1 MTDINNKT
9 KRKIIKNNWLSLSW
23 KIRTLFIIITK
34 EISDKEWDLLSTI
47 RNYKRASPNGSRMMK
62 REIMAL
68 LDELMT
74 SEEDEEDDENKNKEM
89 NQ

>member
-1 MTDINNKT
+1 
-9 KRKIIKNNWLSLSW
+9 
-23 KIRTLFIIITK
+23 
-34 EISDKEWDLLSTI
+34 
-47 RNYKRASPNGSRMMK
+47 MK

-74 SEEDEEDDENKNKEM
+74 SEEEDDENKNKET

>member
-1 MTDINNKT
+1 M
-9 KRKIIKNNWLSLSW
+9 
-23 KIRTLFIIITK
+23 IITK
-34 EISDKEWDLLSTI
+34 EISDKEWDLSNTI
-47 RNYKRASPNGSRMMK
+47 RNYKSAFPNGSRMMK

-74 SEEDEEDDENKNKEM
+74 SEEEDDDENKNKET

>member
-1 MTDINNKT
+1 
-9 KRKIIKNNWLSLSW
+9 
-23 KIRTLFIIITK
+23 
-34 EISDKEWDLLSTI
+34 
-47 RNYKRASPNGSRMMK
+47 MMK

-74 SEEDEEDDENKNKEM
+74 SEEEDDENKNKET

>member
-1 MTDINNKT
+1 
-9 KRKIIKNNWLSLSW
+9 
-23 KIRTLFIIITK
+23 
-34 EISDKEWDLLSTI
+34 
-47 RNYKRASPNGSRMMK
+47 MMK

-74 SEEDEEDDENKNKEM
+74 SEEDEEDDDENKNKET

>member
-1 MTDINNKT
+1 
-9 KRKIIKNNWLSLSW
+9 
-23 KIRTLFIIITK
+23 
-34 EISDKEWDLLSTI
+34 
-47 RNYKRASPNGSRMMK
+47 MMK

-74 SEEDEEDDENKNKEM
+74 SEEEDDDDENKNKKT

>member
-1 MTDINNKT
+1 M
-9 KRKIIKNNWLSLSW
+9 
-23 KIRTLFIIITK
+23 IITK

-47 RNYKRASPNGSRMMK
+47 RNYKRAFPNGSRMMK

-74 SEEDEEDDENKNKEM
+74 SEDED
-89 NQ
+89 

>member
-1 MTDINNKT
+1 
-9 KRKIIKNNWLSLSW
+9 
-23 KIRTLFIIITK
+23 
-34 EISDKEWDLLSTI
+34 
-47 RNYKRASPNGSRMMK
+47 MMK

-74 SEEDEEDDENKNKEM
+74 SEEDEEEDDENKNKET

>member
-1 MTDINNKT
+1 M
-9 KRKIIKNNWLSLSW
+9 
-23 KIRTLFIIITK
+23 IITK

-47 RNYKRASPNGSRMMK
+47 RNYKRAFPNGSRMMK

-74 SEEDEEDDENKNKEM
+74 SEEDEEEDDDNKNKET

>member
-1 MTDINNKT
+1 
-9 KRKIIKNNWLSLSW
+9 
-23 KIRTLFIIITK
+23 
-34 EISDKEWDLLSTI
+34 
-47 RNYKRASPNGSRMMK
+47 MMK

-74 SEEDEEDDENKNKEM
+74 SEEDEDDDENKNKET

>member
-1 MTDINNKT
+1 M
-9 KRKIIKNNWLSLSW
+9 
-23 KIRTLFIIITK
+23 IITK

-47 RNYKRASPNGSRMMK
+47 RNYKRAFPNGSRMMK
-62 REIMAL
+62 REIMAV

-74 SEEDEEDDENKNKEM
+74 SEEEDDENKNKET

>member
-1 MTDINNKT
+1 M
-9 KRKIIKNNWLSLSW
+9 
-23 KIRTLFIIITK
+23 IITK

-47 RNYKRASPNGSRMMK
+47 RNYKRAFPNGSRMMK

-74 SEEDEEDDENKNKEM
+74 SEEEEDEEDDENKNKET

>member
-1 MTDINNKT
+1 
-9 KRKIIKNNWLSLSW
+9 
-23 KIRTLFIIITK
+23 
-34 EISDKEWDLLSTI
+34 
-47 RNYKRASPNGSRMMK
+47 MMK

-74 SEEDEEDDENKNKEM
+74 SEEDEEEDENKNKET

>member
-1 MTDINNKT
+1 M
-9 KRKIIKNNWLSLSW
+9 
-23 KIRTLFIIITK
+23 IITK

-47 RNYKRASPNGSRMMK
+47 RNYKRAFPNDSRMMK

-74 SEEDEEDDENKNKEM
+74 SEEDKEDDENKNKET

>member
-1 MTDINNKT
+1 
-9 KRKIIKNNWLSLSW
+9 
-23 KIRTLFIIITK
+23 
-34 EISDKEWDLLSTI
+34 
-47 RNYKRASPNGSRMMK
+47 MK

-74 SEEDEEDDENKNKEM
+74 SEEEDDDENKNKEM

>member
-1 MTDINNKT
+1 M
-9 KRKIIKNNWLSLSW
+9 
-23 KIRTLFIIITK
+23 IITK

-47 RNYKRASPNGSRMMK
+47 RNYKRAFPNGSRMMK

-74 SEEDEEDDENKNKEM
+74 SGEEDDDENKNKET

>member
-1 MTDINNKT
+1 
-9 KRKIIKNNWLSLSW
+9 
-23 KIRTLFIIITK
+23 
-34 EISDKEWDLLSTI
+34 
-47 RNYKRASPNGSRMMK
+47 MK

-74 SEEDEEDDENKNKEM
+74 SEKEDDDENKNKET

>member
-1 MTDINNKT
+1 
-9 KRKIIKNNWLSLSW
+9 
-23 KIRTLFIIITK
+23 
-34 EISDKEWDLLSTI
+34 
-47 RNYKRASPNGSRMMK
+47 MMK

-74 SEEDEEDDENKNKEM
+74 SEEDEEDDENKNKET

>member
-1 MTDINNKT
+1 
-9 KRKIIKNNWLSLSW
+9 
-23 KIRTLFIIITK
+23 
-34 EISDKEWDLLSTI
+34 
-47 RNYKRASPNGSRMMK
+47 MK

-74 SEEDEEDDENKNKEM
+74 SEDEDDDENKNKET

>member
-1 MTDINNKT
+1 M
-9 KRKIIKNNWLSLSW
+9 
-23 KIRTLFIIITK
+23 IITK
-34 EISDKEWDLLSTI
+34 EISDKEWDLSNTI
-47 RNYKRASPNGSRMMK
+47 RNYKRAFPNGSRMMK

-74 SEEDEEDDENKNKEM
+74 SEEDEKEDDENKNKET

>member
-1 MTDINNKT
+1 M
-9 KRKIIKNNWLSLSW
+9 
-23 KIRTLFIIITK
+23 IITK

-47 RNYKRASPNGSRMMK
+47 RNYKRAFSNGSHMMK

-74 SEEDEEDDENKNKEM
+74 SEEDEKEDDENKNKET

>member
-1 MTDINNKT
+1 
-9 KRKIIKNNWLSLSW
+9 
-23 KIRTLFIIITK
+23 
-34 EISDKEWDLLSTI
+34 
-47 RNYKRASPNGSRMMK
+47 MMK

>member
-1 MTDINNKT
+1 
-9 KRKIIKNNWLSLSW
+9 
-23 KIRTLFIIITK
+23 
-34 EISDKEWDLLSTI
+34 
-47 RNYKRASPNGSRMMK
+47 MMK

-74 SEEDEEDDENKNKEM
+74 SEEEDDENKKKET

>member
-1 MTDINNKT
+1 
-9 KRKIIKNNWLSLSW
+9 
-23 KIRTLFIIITK
+23 
-34 EISDKEWDLLSTI
+34 
-47 RNYKRASPNGSRMMK
+47 MK

-74 SEEDEEDDENKNKEM
+74 SEEDKEDDENKNKET

>member
-1 MTDINNKT
+1 
-9 KRKIIKNNWLSLSW
+9 
-23 KIRTLFIIITK
+23 
-34 EISDKEWDLLSTI
+34 
-47 RNYKRASPNGSRMMK
+47 MMK

-74 SEEDEEDDENKNKEM
+74 SEEDKEDDENKNKET

>member
-1 MTDINNKT
+1 
-9 KRKIIKNNWLSLSW
+9 
-23 KIRTLFIIITK
+23 
-34 EISDKEWDLLSTI
+34 
-47 RNYKRASPNGSRMMK
+47 MMK

-74 SEEDEEDDENKNKEM
+74 SEDEDDDDENKNKET

>member
-1 MTDINNKT
+1 M
-9 KRKIIKNNWLSLSW
+9 
-23 KIRTLFIIITK
+23 IITK

-47 RNYKRASPNGSRMMK
+47 RNYKRAFHTGSHMMK

-74 SEEDEEDDENKNKEM
+74 SEEDEKEDDENKNKET

>member
-1 MTDINNKT
+1 M
-9 KRKIIKNNWLSLSW
+9 
-23 KIRTLFIIITK
+23 IITK
-34 EISDKEWDLLSTI
+34 EISDKEWDLSNTI
-47 RNYKRASPNGSRMMK
+47 RNYKRAFPNGSRMMK

-74 SEEDEEDDENKNKEM
+74 SEEEDDENKNKET

>member
-1 MTDINNKT
+1 
-9 KRKIIKNNWLSLSW
+9 
-23 KIRTLFIIITK
+23 
-34 EISDKEWDLLSTI
+34 
-47 RNYKRASPNGSRMMK
+47 MMK

-74 SEEDEEDDENKNKEM
+74 SEEEDDDENKNKET

>member
-1 MTDINNKT
+1 
-9 KRKIIKNNWLSLSW
+9 
-23 KIRTLFIIITK
+23 
-34 EISDKEWDLLSTI
+34 
-47 RNYKRASPNGSRMMK
+47 MK

-74 SEEDEEDDENKNKEM
+74 SEEEDDDENKNKET

>member
-1 MTDINNKT
+1 
-9 KRKIIKNNWLSLSW
+9 
-23 KIRTLFIIITK
+23 
-34 EISDKEWDLLSTI
+34 
-47 RNYKRASPNGSRMMK
+47 MK

-74 SEEDEEDDENKNKEM
+74 SEEDEDDDENKNKET

>member
-1 MTDINNKT
+1 
-9 KRKIIKNNWLSLSW
+9 
-23 KIRTLFIIITK
+23 
-34 EISDKEWDLLSTI
+34 
-47 RNYKRASPNGSRMMK
+47 MK

-74 SEEDEEDDENKNKEM
+74 SEEDEEDDENKNKET

>member
-1 MTDINNKT
+1 
-9 KRKIIKNNWLSLSW
+9 
-23 KIRTLFIIITK
+23 
-34 EISDKEWDLLSTI
+34 
-47 RNYKRASPNGSRMMK
+47 MK

-74 SEEDEEDDENKNKEM
+74 SEEDEEEDDENKNKET

>member
-1 MTDINNKT
+1 
-9 KRKIIKNNWLSLSW
+9 
-23 KIRTLFIIITK
+23 
-34 EISDKEWDLLSTI
+34 
-47 RNYKRASPNGSRMMK
+47 MK

-74 SEEDEEDDENKNKEM
+74 SEDEDDDDENKNKET

>member
-1 MTDINNKT
+1 M
-9 KRKIIKNNWLSLSW
+9 
-23 KIRTLFIIITK
+23 IITK
-34 EISDKEWDLLSTI
+34 EISDKEWDLSNTI
-47 RNYKRASPNGSRMMK
+47 RNYKRAFPNGSRMMK

-74 SEEDEEDDENKNKEM
+74 SEDEDDYEKKKKET

>member
-1 MTDINNKT
+1 
-9 KRKIIKNNWLSLSW
+9 
-23 KIRTLFIIITK
+23 
-34 EISDKEWDLLSTI
+34 
-47 RNYKRASPNGSRMMK
+47 MMK

-74 SEEDEEDDENKNKEM
+74 SEEDEKEDDENKNKET